1 MHLASWSIAVLLTIA
16 PVSFAQT
23 TRQPVPLQTTSG
35 TGFTGAPYSGKET
48 TVKVLADGTTL
59 TTFVEYLWRDAE
71 GRTRRD
77 LIRHDDS
84 GEQYRDVIITDPVGG
99 FYLKWEEGNPS
110 ARQIMHI
117 WPVTPAQRVT
127 APPAAA
133 PPTPPNPAAMVSTPG
148 YKREI
153 LTPQYINGVYS
164 EGMRTVHSFR
174 LEGEASNRVI
184 EVTNEMWISPDLRII
199 VRRIHEDPRSGTETT
214 NVTDVVRGDPDPG
227 LFQPPEGY
235 DVVDHRV
242 QHPVKAN
249 SPPAAVR

>member
-1 MHLASWSIAVLLTIA
+1 MHLTSWSIAILFTLTPA
-16 PVSFAQT
+16 SYAQST
-23 TRQPVPLQTTSG
+23 PQLVPLQTTSG

-59 TTFVEYLWRDAE
+59 TTFVEYLWRDTE

-99 FYLKWEEGNPS
+99 VYLKWVEGNPS
-110 ARQIMHI
+110 ASRIVGV

-127 APPAAA
+127 APPVSVPR
-133 PPTPPNPAAMVSTPG
+133 PPQSPAAMVSTPE

-164 EGMRTVHSFR
+164 EGTRTVHSFR
-174 LEGEASNRVI
+174 LEGESSNRVI
-184 EVTNEMWISPDLRII
+184 EVTNEMWISSDLRII
-199 VRRIHEDPRSGTETT
+199 VRRVHEDPRSGTEAT
-214 NVTDVVRGDPDPG
+214 NVTDVVRGDPDSS
-227 LFQPPEGY
+227 LFQAPEGY
-235 DVVDHRV
+235 DVVDHRA
-242 QHPVKAN
+242 QNHQ
-249 SPPAAVR
+249 